1 MVWIERLAQ
10 AERERLGKVRG
21 VLRSARAVVYETG
34 FNVSTLF
41 GNIFD
46 VKPRRKKA
54 RECAGGDLVKLRR
67 VENRVVRRVLH
78 NLSITLVGIAASV

>member
-10 AERERLGKVRG
+10 AERERLGKVRR
-21 VLRSARAVVYETG
+21 VLRSARAVVCETG

-41 GNIFD
+41 VNIFD

-54 RECAGGDLVKLRR
+54 ASARAG
-67 VENRVVRRVLH
+67 
-78 NLSITLVGIAASV
+78 IW